1 MCICYIEIAI
11 NNNIMDFI
19 FGDYMNIDEIKNI
32 LRRKAVNFQT
42 DEFRTTN
49 EIGES
54 WIGTVKWKS
63 RG

>member
-1 MCICYIEIAI
+1 
-11 NNNIMDFI
+11 MDFI

-32 LRRKAVNFQT
+32 LRRKADIFQT
-42 DEFRTTN
+42 GRFRPTN

-54 WIGTVKWKS
+54 WIGTVKWKKS